1 MTQHDSVIL
10 SMIHLLLRLAT
21 IPSRE
26 VLGSPERLERAVA

>member
-21 IPSRE
+21 IPSST
-26 VLGSPERLERAVA
+26 GTSY

>member
-21 IPSRE
+21 IPSSTQ
-26 VLGSPERLERAVA
+26 VGSPERLERAVA